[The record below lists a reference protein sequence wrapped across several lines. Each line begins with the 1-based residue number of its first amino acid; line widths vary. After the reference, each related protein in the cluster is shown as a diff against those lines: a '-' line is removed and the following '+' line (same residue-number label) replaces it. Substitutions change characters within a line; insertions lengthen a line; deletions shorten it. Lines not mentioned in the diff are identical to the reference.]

1 MVARKNK
8 TPTGILVGIILFCLI
23 AGVLFLTLKVFSTV
37 PIRVTPTSPE
47 AAKSC
52 QAKFTKMLIDET
64 LAFNY
69 QKTRDITFSQLEINS
84 WLQEK
89 LRNEQVTTIRGT
101 LQKNRIIFSGLF
113 RPFAGKSFARSFP
126 FSLLR
131 NFEKITITFRI
142 YTRPTLRSDRVYFDL
157 ERVILGKLHIPPGL
171 IPNFL
176 NALDLN
182 PFKKEVRTIKDVR
195 ITNGSL
201 IVTVYAD

>member
-1 MVARKNK
+1 MITRKKK
-8 TPTGILVGIILFCLI
+8 TPTGIIIGIILLCLI
-23 AGVLFLTLKVFSTV
+23 AGVLFLNLKIFSTV
-37 PIRVTPTSPE
+37 PIRVTPTSQE
-47 AAKSC
+47 AAESC

-69 QKTRDITFSQLEINS
+69 QKTRDITFSQIEINS
-84 WLQEK
+84 WLQAK
-89 LRNEQVTTIRGT
+89 LRNDRVTTIRGN
-101 LQKNRIIFSGLF
+101 LQKNSIVFSGLF

-126 FSLLR
+126 FSLFP
-131 NFEKITITFRI
+131 NFDTISITFRI
-142 YTRPTLRSDRVYFDL
+142 YTHPTLRSDRVYFDL
-157 ERVILGKLHIPPGL
+157 ERVILGKLHIPPSL

-195 ITNGSL
+195 IAKGSL